1 MAKPSE
7 LEVIQGII
15 EGLVKNDITPLFD
28 GPSIILIDKH
38 GNKVI
43 DISNGLG
50 PVGRNLTMLSK
61 LQEANNV
68 IKKYVRVPISDNQ
81 FLALASFC
89 SHVGAENFVKSNVLR
104 WLNKEFYADIPKMLL
119 RWRTG
124 QKGDSPTPEVR
135 IDFLHRRQFESE
147 LFTTP
152 DIVKIDFGVEENE
165 NKLTWKQL
173 TLKLRKLTKKAFQEL
188 QTRQAKGEL
197 LEYSDISNLI
207 QLKAKMDNPGDD
219 IVIGAPVN
227 PGDNPGGGLQTPKLP
242 TAY

>member
-7 LEVIQGII
+7 LQVIQGII

-135 IDFLHRRQFESE
+135 VDFLHRRQFESE

-227 PGDNPGGGLQTPKLP
+227 PGDNPGGGLQKPQLP